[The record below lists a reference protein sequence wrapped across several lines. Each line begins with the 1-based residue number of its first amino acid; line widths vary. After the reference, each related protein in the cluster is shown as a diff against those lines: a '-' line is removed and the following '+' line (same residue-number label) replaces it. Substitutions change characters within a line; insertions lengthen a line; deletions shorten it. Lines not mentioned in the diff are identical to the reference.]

1 MSRLAIAIDLGTSG
15 FRAHSVDLSTT
26 EKISTAFTTR
36 HPLPG
41 CNVIDHIHFALEL
54 GIEKARGMII
64 EAVNRVIREL
74 NIPVD
79 LVDRL
84 AVCGNP
90 AQLSLFQG
98 MEIRDLAYAGTRKL
112 KSLGVITPDRKASI
126 VPAERF
132 AGLCLP
138 KRCEVIIPPAV
149 RHEVG
154 ADALAVIIKSGMQ
167 DRNEI
172 SIAIDY
178 GTNAEMALFCSG
190 KIITASTAA
199 GPAIEGQHITCGML
213 AAPGAICDIIP
224 EGLYHRL
231 ILIGRDMLPV
241 NGPLADLREGV
252 IVNKADCPSP
262 AGITG
267 TGLIASI
274 SEAVDAGLVA
284 VPSIRTS
291 DGRIFLGE
299 GVYLTGEDLLEAGK
313 AAGSVRAG
321 YITLCS
327 EMAIEAGD
335 IKTVY
340 MAGASGTYVDAIKAQ
355 KLGLIPPHV
364 RSVFQIG
371 NTSLAMACDLATD
384 PESLGR
390 MTDLADRLKDS
401 HCMLAQNET
410 FRKVYILE
418 LSHWTEGMPMS
429 LYRNLL
435 HRYSLPDLPSAGE
448 KPDIIHTVKR
458 DIDDLGAEGLAIIRD
473 IGRKA
478 EMSFTGC
485 TACRKCEK
493 VCPEKAMTAL
503 SESEPAT
510 LSLIQSK
517 CRGVACRRCERRC
530 PEKVFVLDRFFS

>member
-1 MSRLAIAIDLGTSG
+1 MKRLAIAIDLGTSG
-15 FRAHSVDLSTT
+15 FRAHSVDLSTS
-26 EKISTAFTTR
+26 EKISTVMTTR

-41 CNVIDHIHFALEL
+41 FNVIDHIHFALEF
-54 GIEKARGMII
+54 GVEKARAMIV

-74 NIPVD
+74 EIPVD
-79 LVDRL
+79 CIDRL
-84 AVCGNP
+84 AACGNP

-98 MEIRDLAYAGTRKL
+98 TEIRDLAYSGTRKL
-112 KSLGVITPDRKASI
+112 KSLGVTTPDRKAAI

-132 AGLCLP
+132 AGLSLP
-138 KRCEVIIPPAV
+138 GKCEVIIPPAV

-154 ADALAVIIKSGMQ
+154 ADALAMIIKSGMQ

-178 GTNAEMALFCSG
+178 GTNAEMALFCGG

-213 AAPGAICDIIP
+213 AAPGAICDLIP

-231 ILIGRDMLPV
+231 ILLDRDMLPV
-241 NGPLADLREGV
+241 NGPLADIREGV
-252 IVNKADCPSP
+252 IVNGADGPKP

-267 TGLIASI
+267 TGVIASI
-274 SEAVDAGLVA
+274 SEAIEAGLVA
-284 VPSIRTS
+284 VPNIRTS
-291 DGRIFLGE
+291 DGRISLGG
-299 GVYLTGEDLLEAGK
+299 GVYLTGEDLAEAGK

-327 EMAIEAGD
+327 EMAIKAGD

-364 RSVFQIG
+364 SSVFQIG

-401 HCMLAQNET
+401 HCVLSHSET

-418 LSHWTEGMPMS
+418 LSLWTEGMPMS

-435 HRYSLPDLPSAGE
+435 LRYSLPDLPSASGT
-448 KPDIIHTVKR
+448 PDIVRTVKR
-458 DIDDLGAEGLAIIRD
+458 DIDDHGAGGLSVIED
-473 IGRKA
+473 TGRKA
-478 EMSFTGC
+478 EVSFAGC
-485 TACRKCEK
+485 TACRKCEE
-493 VCPEKAMTAL
+493 VCPEQAITA
-503 SESEPAT
+503 SESVPAV
-510 LSLIQSK
+510 LSLIQSL
-517 CRGVACRRCERRC
+517 CRGVACRRCERCC
-530 PEKVFVLDRFFS
+530 PEKVFMLDRFF